1 LSNLD
6 FLSEGSPGTY
16 DLNVLYVPDDR
27 KVKADADLG
36 IGPSLPQA
44 FLEQLGLK
52 LEKGKGPVEVIVIDH
67 IEKPSAN

>member
-1 LSNLD
+1 MEQPRRQHVLGPASR
-6 FLSEGSPGTY
+6 SPGAY

-36 IGPSLPQA
+36 IGPSLPLA

-52 LEKGKGPVEVIVIDH
+52 LEKGKGPV
-67 IEKPSAN
+67 K